1 MSLIRRISGDFRH
14 LCKPAMVYLAISV
27 VALVAIAYQNMGL
40 SNMYCMG
47 DFSCYVPSTSAVIF
61 SEGLY
66 ILFWT
71 WILNLMCRTGYASIS
86 WFMVVFPLVL
96 FFVLIGLMMLASI
109 QMTRQGRVKHMLP
122 IESPVLADQDSFP
135 AFGPMFPDGPRMREG
150 FGLDVFGPMFPDG
163 PRMREGF
170 GPDVF
175 GPIGVMHEG
184 MGPPRMRPV

>member
-1 MSLIRRISGDFRH
+1 MALIGRILNDFRH
-14 LCKPAMVYLAISV
+14 LCKPATVYLAISV
-27 VALVAIAYQNMGL
+27 VALIAIAYQNMGL

-96 FFVLIGLMMLASI
+96 FFVLIGLMMLASLN
-109 QMTRQGRVKHMLP
+109 MTRQGRVPKMLP
-122 IESPVLADQDSFP
+122 IERPVLANQGSFP
-135 AFGPMFPDGPRMREG
+135 TYQPMFPP
-150 FGLDVFGPMFPDG
+150 
-163 PRMREGF
+163 
-170 GPDVF
+170 
-175 GPIGVMHEG
+175 
-184 MGPPRMRPV
+184 GPPMHSSNQ